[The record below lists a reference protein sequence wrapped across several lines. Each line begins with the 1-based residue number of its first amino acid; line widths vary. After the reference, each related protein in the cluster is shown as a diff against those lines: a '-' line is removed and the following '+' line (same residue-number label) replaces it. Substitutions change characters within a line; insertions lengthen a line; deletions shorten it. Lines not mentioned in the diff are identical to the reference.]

1 MNAYLDNSATTPPCK
16 EAIAAVN
23 DAMTAHWGNPSS
35 LHRVGIMAED
45 VLKKARTQVADKLF
59 CRPEEIYFTS
69 GGTEGNNLALFG
81 AANAMRH
88 RGKRIVTSSIEHSS
102 IDEAMTQL
110 EKQGFEVIRL
120 PVDNYGRVSEK
131 DIASAVNGETIL
143 VSIMAVN
150 NEVGTLQPV
159 GSIKRIVTAARSP
172 ALIHCDG
179 VQAFGKMNIRPAS
192 FGLDLMTVSA
202 HKIHGIKGAGAL
214 YIRQGVR
221 ITPSL
226 YGGSQE
232 GKIRPGT
239 QAVPAIAA
247 FGAAAEALQ
256 SSEKT
261 TQRVKSLRDY
271 FVYALSEIDGVDI
284 NSPSDALPYIVNIS
298 VMGINSEPMLN
309 YLSNMG
315 VYVSNGSACSKGK
328 KSRVLKAIGLD
339 DRHISSA
346 LRISFSRFTTT
357 DETDLLIEGIKG
369 IKQTIR
375 PNRK

>member
-1 MNAYLDNSATTPPCK
+1 MNAYLDNSATTAPCK

-23 DAMTAHWGNPSS
+23 DAVTSHWGNPSS

-45 VLKKARTQVADKLF
+45 ILEKARKQVADKMF
-59 CRPEEIYFTS
+59 CKPEEVFFTS
-69 GGTEGNNLALFG
+69 GGTESNNLALFG

-88 RGKRIVTSSIEHSS
+88 RGRRIVSSSVEHSS
-102 IDEAMTQL
+102 IEEALTQL
-110 EKQGFEVIRL
+110 EKQGFEVVRL

-131 DIASAVNGETIL
+131 DIAAAVNGETIL
-143 VSIMAVN
+143 VSLMAVN

-159 GSIKRIVTAARSP
+159 GSIKRIVTANRSP
-172 ALIHCDG
+172 ALIHCDA
-179 VQAFGKMNIRPAS
+179 VQAFGKMNLKPATS
-192 FGLDLMTVSA
+192 GFDLMTVSA

-214 YIRQGVR
+214 YVRRGVKL
-221 ITPSL
+221 TPVL

-232 GKIRPGT
+232 GKVRPGT

-247 FGAAAEALQ
+247 FGAAAEALPGCER
-256 SSEKT
+256 SNE
-261 TQRVKSLRDY
+261 RVKSLRDY
-271 FVYALSEIDGVDI
+271 FVYALSEIEGIDI
-284 NSPSDALPYIVNIS
+284 NSPSDALPYLVNIS

-315 VYVSNGSACSKGK
+315 VYVSSGSACSKGK
-328 KSRVLKAIGLD
+328 KSRVLKAMGLD

-346 LRISFSRFTTT
+346 LRISFSRFTTM
-357 DETDLLIEGIKG
+357 DEVDLLLEGIKG
-369 IKQTIR
+369 IKKTIR